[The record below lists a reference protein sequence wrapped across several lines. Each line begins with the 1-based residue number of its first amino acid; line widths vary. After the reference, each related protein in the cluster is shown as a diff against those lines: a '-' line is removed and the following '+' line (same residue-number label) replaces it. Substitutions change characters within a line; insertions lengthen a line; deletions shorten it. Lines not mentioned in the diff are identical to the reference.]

1 MCKEVKWTVKFFFFL
16 WIKLKQILTFDRFK
30 FKFIHGGK
38 MGREVRLSL
47 FKYALLFYFR
57 LIMETVKVHSWITH
71 GEWISF
77 LVKVSVLFVSC

>member
-16 WIKLKQILTFDRFK
+16 WIKLKRILTFDRFK

-47 FKYALLFYFR
+47 LNGPSSSFLFYYPTYAYYRKF
-57 LIMETVKVHSWITH
+57 
-71 GEWISF
+71 
-77 LVKVSVLFVSC
+77 